1 MPALFFSDADE
12 LRKWFRDNHKTA
24 DEQWIGYYKVAT
36 GEPSVTW
43 PESVDVALCFGWI
56 DGIRKKIDERSYR
69 VRFTPRRPGSS
80 WSARNIARMRA
91 LIEAGLVEET
101 ARAAFESAASLRRA
115 PAVHELAAVA
125 LPEEYECQLKAV
137 PEAWECFAGATP
149 SYRKQCAHWIA
160 SAKREQTR
168 QKRLETLIE
177 CSLRGEPI
185 PPLRWGV
192 KLRPR
197 R

>member
-1 MPALFFSDADE
+1 MPILFFADADA
-12 LRKWFRDNHKTA
+12 LRRWFLDNHKTA

-80 WSARNIARMRA
+80 WSARNLERMRS
-91 LIEAGLVEET
+91 LIEAGLVEESG
-101 ARAAFESAASLRRA
+101 RAAFEAAGSPRRA
-115 PAVHELAAVA
+115 PAAREVVSVA
-125 LPEEYECQLKAV
+125 LPEEYERRIKAV
-137 PEAWECFAGATP
+137 PEAWECFASAPP
-149 SYRKQCAHWIA
+149 SYRKQCAHWIV

-177 CSLRGEPI
+177 CSSRGEPI
-185 PPLRWGV
+185 PPLRWAV
-192 KLRPR
+192 KMRPR